1 MPPLPAF
8 PDGFVWGAATSA
20 YQIEGSPLA
29 DGAGPSNWH
38 RFAHSPAAM
47 EGGAT
52 GDVACDH
59 YVRWREDVT
68 LMRRLGLQAYRF
80 SVAWSRILPDGTGTV
95 NQKGL
100 DFYRRLVEALREE
113 GIRPFLTLYH
123 WDHPA
128 ALDDRGGWLNRDS
141 AAWFADYASVLYR
154 ALDGLVEDWT
164 TLNEPWVVADAGHLT
179 GVHAPGHWS
188 PFEAPRVAHNLLRA
202 HAEAVRAFRA
212 EGNGRI
218 GLAVNIEP
226 KYAASDRPEDLHATA
241 LAEAYM
247 NRQFL
252 DPLLLGGYPEELR
265 EIYGEAWPEIPS
277 ADLDLLATPFDF
289 LGVNY
294 YTRQVVRHDP
304 TAFPGHAGRV
314 AEPRHDVMTTG
325 WEVYP
330 EGLFDTLVWVSS
342 RYRGLPLFVTE
353 NGSAFHDPPSPLADP
368 HPDPLRTDLLR
379 GHLDAVRRALAAGV
393 DLRGYFAWSLMDNL
407 EWSAGFSRR
416 FGLVHVDFASQK
428 RTPKESAILY
438 ADVIRTNGACLDE
451 G

>member
-1 MPPLPAF
+1 L
-8 PDGFVWGAATSA
+8 
-20 YQIEGSPLA
+20 
-29 DGAGPSNWH
+29 
-38 RFAHSPAAM
+38 
-47 EGGAT
+47 
-52 GDVACDH
+52 
-59 YVRWREDVT
+59 
-68 LMRRLGLQAYRF
+68 
-80 SVAWSRILPDGTGTV
+80 
-95 NQKGL
+95 
-100 DFYRRLVEALREE
+100 
-113 GIRPFLTLYH
+113 
-123 WDHPA
+123 
-128 ALDDRGGWLNRDS
+128 
-141 AAWFADYASVLYR
+141 
-154 ALDGLVEDWT
+154 
-164 TLNEPWVVADAGHLT
+164 
-179 GVHAPGHWS
+179 
-188 PFEAPRVAHNLLRA
+188 
-202 HAEAVRAFRA
+202 
-212 EGNGRI
+212 
-218 GLAVNIEP
+218 
-226 KYAASDRPEDLHATA
+226 
-241 LAEAYM
+241 
-247 NRQFL
+247 
-252 DPLLLGGYPEELR
+252 
-265 EIYGEAWPEIPS
+265 
-277 ADLDLLATPFDF
+277 TPFDF

-353 NGSAFHDPPSPLADP
+353 NGSAFHDPPSALADP